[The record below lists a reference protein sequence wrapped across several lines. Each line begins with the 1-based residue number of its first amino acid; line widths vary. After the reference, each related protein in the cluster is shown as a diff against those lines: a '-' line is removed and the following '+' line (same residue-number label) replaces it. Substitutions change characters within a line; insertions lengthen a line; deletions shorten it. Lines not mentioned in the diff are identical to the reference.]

1 MLFHWFFSIA
11 TVVFLLFLQVTFLLI
26 SNENQIFA
34 LSESARIYLVTFLIL
49 SVSPLFLFLINYIR
63 TDSVSSRPF
72 FTQAGIFGFLSIL
85 AIIGIL
91 IFLKISFPLIL
102 ILFLIFVSSFFAWE
116 ARLYFLFAVLCLVV
130 IIFSLIFEQKNI
142 AENMSIFLYYL
153 LIIGVA
159 VEILSPLFAKI
170 HKNSKQIIQI
180 SKDFSQEFFEEF
192 SILLRFFVFL

>member
-26 SNENQIFA
+26 SNENQIFT
-34 LSESARIYLVTFLIL
+34 LSESARIYLVTFSIL

-63 TDSVSSRPF
+63 TDAESSRPF

-91 IFLKISFPLIL
+91 IFLKISFPLIV
-102 ILFLIFVSSFFAWE
+102 ILFLIFISSFFAWE
-116 ARLYFLFAVLCLVV
+116 ARLYFLFAVLCLVA

-159 VEILSPLFAKI
+159 LEILSPLFAKI
-170 HKNSKQIIQI
+170 HKNSQKILELP
-180 SKDFSQEFFEEF
+180 DNFSEEFFEE
-192 SILLRFFVFL
+192 IARFFRFFAFL